1 MPTEADPRRVL
12 DSLERLR
19 ELTATDAG
27 AQRVAWTPMWARAR
41 LWLRSQLSALP
52 VTVSVDEAG
61 NLWAS
66 LPGRTAGSIVIGS
79 HLDSVPDG
87 GWLDGCLGVLAG
99 LEVLR
104 AVAAGAAPP
113 ERGVTLVD
121 WADEEGARF
130 GHSMFGSSAA
140 AGLLEVHGVQGLMDR
155 DGVRLPDALAEHGVD
170 VWRATHAR
178 GRLTGVAA
186 YVELHIEQGPVLEE
200 AGLPLGV
207 VDRVY
212 GIERSRVSFTG
223 RAAHAGS
230 TPMGLRQDALAAGAR
245 FVLAVREA
253 AVQRGGVATV
263 GVLDVSP
270 AIPTAIPGDVTLVLD
285 QRHGD
290 GDGLAVMLADARRAA
305 AGIAADE
312 GVAVTWTSIQTVTPV
327 EFDARLVEAACECVR
342 ETAGDTM
349 RLPSGALHDAV
360 MVARAGVPT
369 VMLFVQSL
377 GGISHNRLEDSRR
390 EHVELGVAALDR
402 LVRRLMT
409 DPVSAFGPGPQ

>member
-1 MPTEADPRRVL
+1 MEADPGRVL

-19 ELTATDAG
+19 ELTGTEAG

-41 LWLRSQLSALP
+41 EWLRSELAGLP
-52 VTVSVDEAG
+52 ATVSVDEAG
-61 NLWAS
+61 NLWAT
-66 LPGRTAGSIVIGS
+66 LPGRTSGPDSGSIVIGS

-104 AVAAGAAPP
+104 AIAAEGSPP
-113 ERGVTLVD
+113 ARGVILVD

-130 GHSMFGSSAA
+130 GHSLFGSSAA
-140 AGLLEVHGVQGLMDR
+140 AGLLEVDAVSGLVDR
-155 DGVRLPDALAEHGVD
+155 DGVALPDAVAAHGVD
-170 VWRATHAR
+170 VRRAAHME
-178 GRLTGVAA
+178 GRFDEAAA
-186 YVELHIEQGPVLEE
+186 YVELHIEQGPVLED
-200 AGLPLGV
+200 AGLALGV

-212 GIERSRVSFTG
+212 GIERSRVSFSGT
-223 RAAHAGS
+223 AAHAGS
-230 TPMGLRQDALAAGAR
+230 TPMGLRHDALAAAAR
-245 FVLAVREA
+245 LALAARES

-263 GVLDVSP
+263 GVLDLSP
-270 AIPTAIPGDVTLVLD
+270 AIPTAIPGRVTLILD

-290 GDGLAVMLADARRAA
+290 VHGLAAMLDDAREAA
-305 AGIAADE
+305 EAIASDE
-312 GVAVTWTSIQTVTPV
+312 GATLTWDSVQGVTPV
-327 EFDARLVEAACECVR
+327 EFDARLVETAYDCAR
-342 ETAGDTM
+342 DTAGQTM

-390 EHVELGVAALDR
+390 EHIAAGVTTLDS
-402 LVRRLMT
+402 LVRRLT
-409 DPVSAFGPGPQ
+409 SGLWRWR